1 MKKILI
7 AENNQDFAYVI
18 QIYFE
23 KKGYKILKAIT
34 GKEAIAL
41 FEKNLPDIV
50 LLDIN
55 LDDMIDGKEVA
66 RNIRKL
72 DKKIPIIFMSGESK
86 ASKDVVEAFDI
97 GCNFFLKKPV
107 SIDELEVHINALEQT
122 YTTQDIYKFNQCL
135 FSSKERVLISEGKK
149 EKLSEKE
156 SKVLQYLCDYLGET
170 VRLAD
175 ITEYVWADTF
185 MEESL
190 RNIISSLRKK
200 IKNKGL
206 KINTLKNIGYQLEEI

>member
-1 MKKILI
+1 MKKILL
-7 AENNQDFAYVI
+7 AENNEDFAYVI
-18 QIYFE
+18 QIFFE

-34 GKEAIAL
+34 GKEAIEL
-41 FEKNLPDIV
+41 FERNLPDIV

-55 LDDMIDGKEVA
+55 LNDTIDGKQVA
-66 RNIRKL
+66 RNIRKI
-72 DKKIPIIFMSGESK
+72 DKKTPIIFMSGESK
-86 ASKDVVEAFDI
+86 EPRDVVEAFDI

-107 SIDELEVHINALEQT
+107 SLDELEVHINALEQT
-122 YTTQDIYKFNQCL
+122 HTAQDIYKFDQCI
-135 FSSKERVLISEGKK
+135 FSFKERALISDGKK

-156 SKVLQYLCDYLGET
+156 SNVLQYLCDHLGET

-175 ITEYVWADTF
+175 ITENVWDDAF

-200 IKNKGL
+200 IKDKGL
-206 KINTLKNIGYQLEEI
+206 KINTLKNVGYQLEEI

>member
-1 MKKILI
+1 MKKLLL

-23 KKGYKILKAIT
+23 KKGYKVLIATT
-34 GKEAIAL
+34 GKETIAL
-41 FEKNLPDIV
+41 FEKNLPDII

-55 LDDMIDGKEVA
+55 LDDTIDGKEVA

-72 DKKIPIIFMSGESK
+72 DKKTPIIFMSGESK
-86 ASKDVVEAFDI
+86 APKDVVEAFDI

-107 SIDELEVHINALEQT
+107 SIEELEVHINTLGKN
-122 YTTQDIYKFNQCL
+122 YTTQNIYKFNQCI
-135 FSSKERVLISEGKK
+135 FSFKERVLISDGKK

-156 SKVLQYLCDYLGET
+156 SKVLQYLCDYLGEI
-170 VRLAD
+170 VKLAD
-175 ITEYVWADTF
+175 ITEYVWDDAF

-200 IKNKGL
+200 IKDKGL
-206 KINTLKNIGYQLEEI
+206 KINTLKNIGYQLEET